1 MQAALGDV
9 SGTGRGKRLRIGDIN
24 RGAFQ
29 RDWHREPPDLSFLP
43 HDEVAFTLTAVVG
56 AAALRCLVLGTIAA
70 ICPGL
75 VRGLAATEL
84 GVKEKP

>member
-1 MQAALGDV
+1 LLGDV